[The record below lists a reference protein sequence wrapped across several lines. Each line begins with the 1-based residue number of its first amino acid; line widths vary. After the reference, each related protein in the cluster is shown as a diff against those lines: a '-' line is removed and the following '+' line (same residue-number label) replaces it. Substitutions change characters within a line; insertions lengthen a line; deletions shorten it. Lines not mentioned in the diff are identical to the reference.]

1 MAAGLPGEGLE
12 SNELS
17 RPAWM
22 GTRFCKFSIEDD
34 IVYML

>member
-1 MAAGLPGEGLE
+1 MAAGLPGKGLE

-17 RPAWM
+17 RPLD
-22 GTRFCKFSIEDD
+22 GSSFLQVSIEDD